1 MARSRC
7 ARRATRLSFTKLS
20 LFDFCP
26 TAYRYRYVE
35 RVPVPF
41 VPRIVV
47 GAIVHAVLHRLFER
61 LQAREP
67 VDKPVL
73 DRLYADYWIDAP
85 RLDRARFPDM
95 WRDGKALLDGYWSA
109 NHADLGHPVLLESR
123 FRFRPDPDSGYSI
136 EGVIDRVDETRS
148 GAAIIDYKSGRRPE
162 RLPDRLRAQL
172 HTYALA
178 VEQVHRRP
186 VERLDAYFLA
196 DNAAISVEP
205 DPEYADELLDRYART
220 ADQVA
225 GSNFTATPGPHCGW
239 CDFRDRCPFR
249 ATDA

>member
-1 MARSRC
+1 MTI

-20 LFDFCP
+20 LFEFCP

-61 LQAREP
+61 LQARER
-67 VDKPVL
+67 VDKSVL
-73 DRLYADYWIDAP
+73 DGLHADYWAEAP
-85 RLDRARFPDM
+85 RLDRDRFPEM
-95 WRDGKALLDGYWSA
+95 WRDGQALLDGYWSA
-109 NHADLGHPVLLESR
+109 NHANLGQPVLLESR
-123 FRFRPDPDSGYSI
+123 FRFRPDADAGYSI
-136 EGVIDRVDETRS
+136 EGVIDRVDETPS
-148 GAAIIDYKSGRRPE
+148 GTAIIDYKSGRRPE

-172 HTYALA
+172 HTYALG
-178 VEQVHRRP
+178 VEQVHERR

-196 DNAAISVEP
+196 DNAGISITP
-205 DPEYADELLDRYART
+205 DPDYSDALLDRYANT
-220 ADQVA
+220 ADRVEA
-225 GSNFTATPGPHCGW
+225 ASFTATPGPHCDW

>member
-95 WRDGKALLDGYWSA
+95 WRDGKALLDGYWLA
-109 NHADLGHPVLLESR
+109 NHANLGHPVLLESR

-178 VEQVHRRP
+178 VEQVHRRR

>member
-1 MARSRC
+1 MA
-7 ARRATRLSFTKLS
+7 ARRVTRLSFTKLS
-20 LFDFCP
+20 LFEFCP

-35 RVPVPF
+35 RVPTPF

-47 GAIVHAVLHRLFER
+47 GAIVHSVLHRLFER
-61 LQAREP
+61 LLDRRR
-67 VDKPVL
+67 VDKQVL
-73 DRLYADYWIDAP
+73 DRLHADYWDQAP
-85 RLDRARFPDM
+85 QLDRERFPDM

-123 FRFRPDPDSGYSI
+123 FRFRPDPEAGYSI
-136 EGVIDRVDETRS
+136 EGVIDRVDETPS

-172 HTYALA
+172 HTYALG
-178 VEQVHRRP
+178 VEQVHQRR

-196 DNAAISVEP
+196 DNASISVTP
-205 DPEYADELLDRYART
+205 DPDYSDALLGRYAAT
-220 ADQVA
+220 ADSVAA
-225 GSNFTATPGPHCGW
+225 GSFTATPGPQCAW
-239 CDFRDRCPFR
+239 CDFRDRCPYR

>member
-1 MARSRC
+1 MTI
-7 ARRATRLSFTKLS
+7 ARRVTRLSFTKLS
-20 LFDFCP
+20 LFEFCP

-35 RVPVPF
+35 RVPLPF

-47 GAIVHAVLHRLFER
+47 GSIVHSVLHRLFER
-61 LQAREP
+61 LQHRQQ

-73 DRLYADYWIDAP
+73 DRLYADYWNDAP

-95 WRDGKALLDGYWSA
+95 WRDGQALLDGYWSA
-109 NHADLGHPVLLESR
+109 NHGDLGRPVLLESR
-123 FRFRPDPDSGYSI
+123 FRFRPDPAAGYSI
-136 EGVIDRVDETRS
+136 EGVIDRVDQTPS

-172 HTYALA
+172 QTYALA
-178 VEQVHRRP
+178 VEQVHRRR

-205 DPEYADELLDRYART
+205 DPDYNDALLGRYAAT
-220 ADQVA
+220 ADRVEA
-225 GSNFTATPGPHCGW
+225 ESFTATPGPHCGW

-249 ATDA
+249 ATDT